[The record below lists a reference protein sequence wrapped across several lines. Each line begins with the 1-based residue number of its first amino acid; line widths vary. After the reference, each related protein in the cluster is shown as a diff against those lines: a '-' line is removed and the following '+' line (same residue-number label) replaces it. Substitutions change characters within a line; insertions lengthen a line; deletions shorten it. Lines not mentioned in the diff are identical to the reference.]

1 VKQLL
6 TVPCILLQRLYQY
19 YHRIAHRHITVVL
32 VPYHPSSVMKH
43 RVRSSSLL
51 ALFIS
56 IRRSILWFSA
66 GIYFG
71 LQLHS
76 FFFVSSNLECQ
87 RELDLLRRHHNIQ
100 NESLISHDQHK
111 QISKLKHATTIVSMQ
126 NNQNPFSMEVYLE
139 RDIVSKQI
147 QKGGWEVEKV
157 SAFNTY
163 FLQYSKRHNIP
174 LSKLFF
180 VDIGANIGWF
190 TLNMAALGVNV
201 LAFEPMEE
209 NIQLLEKSLSLPE
222 NVASGIS
229 DRITLFRHGLGV
241 KNQTCVV
248 YSHNINVG
256 DGHVKCLDEDEEGSM
271 EKKLHKIIPHNYSIR
286 GRIPIRRLDDVI
298 QTYREKRMKHSDD
311 DFKVVC
317 VKMDTEGYEGNVLE
331 GGTGFLLESGLVDVI
346 ITEFVPKWLEEK
358 GGDPVEFMSKMKD
371 AGYRVVKTNVV
382 LRKLQEFFKM
392 YISIGRFRYMSS
404 EEMVDMSNFPKD
416 DLTIHS
422 PTFIKKQ

>member
-1 VKQLL
+1 MKQ
-6 TVPCILLQRLYQY
+6 
-19 YHRIAHRHITVVL
+19 
-32 VPYHPSSVMKH
+32 
-43 RVRSSSLL
+43 RVRRSNPLL
-51 ALFIS
+51 ALFTPT
-56 IRRSILWFSA
+56 RKSILWF
-66 GIYFG
+66 GVGLYVG

-76 FFFVSSNLECQ
+76 FYLMSSNLECQ
-87 RELDLLRRHHNIQ
+87 RQLDLLRHHYLQ
-100 NESLISHDQHK
+100 NNEHFAIRQSLRDDNEQ
-111 QISKLKHATTIVSMQ
+111 SKDMKMRSQQLKHPTTIVSTR
-126 NNQNPFSMEVYLE
+126 NHQNPFSIEVYLD

-147 QKGGWEVEKV
+147 QKGGWEVDKV
-157 SAFNTY
+157 KAFNSY
-163 FLQYSKRHNIP
+163 FLEYSKRHNIS
-174 LSKLFF
+174 LSNLYF

-248 YSHNINVG
+248 YSHNVNVG
-256 DGHVKCLDEDEEGSM
+256 DGHVKCLDEDQKVPGASM
-271 EKKLHKIIPHNYSIR
+271 EQKIHRMIPHNYSIR

-298 QTYREKRMKHSDD
+298 QSYRKERGKDNGD

-331 GGTGFLLESGLVDVI
+331 GGAGFLLESGLVDVI

-358 GGDPVEFMSKMKD
+358 GGDPVLFMSKMKE

-382 LRKLQEFFKM
+382 LRKLQEILKM
-392 YISIGRFRYMSS
+392 YISLGRFRYLST
-404 EEMVDMSNFPKD
+404 EEMVDMSNFPMD

-422 PTFIKKQ
+422 PTFIENLRGQ